1 MKSIFLSNH
10 KSHYRISL
18 IIEYRFMWI
27 FSCFRYQIFFI
38 FKKVTNMWQQ
48 EKFSQH
54 LAEKNKDSQGFEE
67 LMGRNKTIKCNCNVL
82 KA

>member
-1 MKSIFLSNH
+1 
-10 KSHYRISL
+10 
-18 IIEYRFMWI
+18 
-27 FSCFRYQIFFI
+27 
-38 FKKVTNMWQQ
+38 MWQQ